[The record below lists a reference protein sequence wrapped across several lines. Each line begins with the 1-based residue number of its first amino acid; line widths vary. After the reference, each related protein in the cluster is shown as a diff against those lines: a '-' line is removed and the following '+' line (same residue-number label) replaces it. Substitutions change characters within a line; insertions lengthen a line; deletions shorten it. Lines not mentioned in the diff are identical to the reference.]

1 MKSASKP
8 DFCQC
13 EEQEETLLAGPA
25 SVHMPVS
32 AANALMFL
40 KQKLLKRKACSMLSQ
55 WQLLCVHLWEEMVT
69 DVVWLLL
76 VVLKCE

>member
-1 MKSASKP
+1 MNTASKP
-8 DFCQC
+8 DFRQC
-13 EEQEETLLAGPA
+13 EEQEETLLAAPA

-40 KQKLLKRKACSMLSQ
+40 KQRFLKRKLCSVLSQ
-55 WQLLCVHLWEEMVT
+55 WQLLCVHLWEGMVT

-76 VVLKCE
+76 MVLRSE

>member
-1 MKSASKP
+1 MNTASKP

-13 EEQEETLLAGPA
+13 EEQEETLLAAPA

-40 KQKLLKRKACSMLSQ
+40 KQKLLKEEAVLRAVTMAALV
-55 WQLLCVHLWEEMVT
+55 CVFVGGDGH
-69 DVVWLLL
+69 
-76 VVLKCE
+76 